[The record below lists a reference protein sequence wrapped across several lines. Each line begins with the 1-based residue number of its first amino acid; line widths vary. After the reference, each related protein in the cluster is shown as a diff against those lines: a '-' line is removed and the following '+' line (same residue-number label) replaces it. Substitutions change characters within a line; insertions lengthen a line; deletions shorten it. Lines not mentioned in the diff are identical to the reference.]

1 MYLNLGWGA
10 PVVDW
15 IEPEMRRSNVRRE
28 RLDRAA
34 DLGREPRVDDLVD
47 MQYLLA
53 VFSGLKVHKGQAAG
67 PDGARPS
74 DVGTQEMARALR
86 KVRAAIL
93 DGTWRPGPTRAQK
106 IPKDNGETRTLQ
118 IPNVLDRV
126 IFAGL
131 QKLMAPFWEHTFLD
145 GSHGSRPRRSHL
157 TLLADLETAIMEE
170 HLFIVATDDVEKAF
184 DSAHIDTVVAA
195 HELYVSGTTLLT
207 FINTVLRGKNPR
219 RTIGID
225 QGNAYSPTA
234 LNVLMHDAID
244 KHTAQSPDMQD
255 LLWMRYVDNI
265 VYATKSMTDGR
276 QALQTAT
283 RLLNQVH
290 LNLKGEDGDPRDIH
304 KDPVDL
310 LGFTIKTPQ
319 DEIVY
324 APHRKA
330 WEKLDQAL
338 MDCHESN
345 NPTDT
350 ARNTI
355 RGWLNAMGPAA
366 ENLTEA
372 DLKRIRDTAESNGH
386 RRLISIESL
395 RKVAN
400 RSHSEWRWLQRKR
413 HRERLH
419 LERPRCTLQG

>member
-1 MYLNLGWGA
+1 
-10 PVVDW
+10 
-15 IEPEMRRSNVRRE
+15 
-28 RLDRAA
+28 
-34 DLGREPRVDDLVD
+34 
-47 MQYLLA
+47 
-53 VFSGLKVHKGQAAG
+53 
-67 PDGARPS
+67 
-74 DVGTQEMARALR
+74 
-86 KVRAAIL
+86 
-93 DGTWRPGPTRAQK
+93 
-106 IPKDNGETRTLQ
+106 
-118 IPNVLDRV
+118 
-126 IFAGL
+126 
-131 QKLMAPFWEHTFLD
+131 
-145 GSHGSRPRRSHL
+145 
-157 TLLADLETAIMEE
+157 MEE

-234 LNVLMHDAID
+234 LNVLMHDAHD
-244 KHTAQSPDMQD
+244 KHTAQSPNMRD

-265 VYATKSMTDGR
+265 VYATRSMTDGR

-290 LNLKGEDGDPRDIH
+290 LNLKGEDGDPRDIR

-310 LGFTIKTPQ
+310 LGFTIKAQQ

-355 RGWLNAMGPAA
+355 RGWLNAMGPTA

-372 DLKRIRDTAESNGH
+372 DLIRIRDTAETNGY

-395 RKVAN
+395 RDAAN
-400 RSHSEWRWLQRKR
+400 QSHSQWRWLLRERHRKR
-413 HRERLH
+413 LD
-419 LERPRCTLQG
+419 LERPRYTLQG